1 MGTPTGPAHELR
13 QERLLADLAEARA
26 ELLAAADA
34 LDPAQQRAP
43 QLVGDRS
50 LGQVFAHLGYW
61 AGWAT
66 QAIHE
71 AEQGRLAQHDDPEMD
86 EDERNNT
93 VDRIAA
99 QTDLDTIR
107 AREAASVEALA
118 ERLRGLDPTLLDA
131 LWANGKDTLESLID
145 ESGGSHYRDHAA
157 ELRRVAEGSG

>member
-26 ELLAAADA
+26 ELLAAVDG
-34 LDPAQQRAP
+34 LSPAQQRAAT
-43 QLVGDRS
+43 LVGGCS
-50 LGQVFAHLGYW
+50 LAQAVAHLGYW

-71 AEQGRLAQHDDPEMD
+71 AEQGRLAQHDPDVD
-86 EDERNNT
+86 EDERNDI
-93 VDRIAA
+93 VARIAA
-99 QTDLDTIR
+99 QTDLDTVR

-145 ESGGSHYRDHAA
+145 ESGGSHYREHAA
-157 ELRRVAEGSG
+157 ELRRLVEGGA

>member
-13 QERLLADLAEARA
+13 QERLLADLAAARG
-26 ELLAAADA
+26 ELLAAVEV
-34 LDPAQQRAP
+34 LSPAQQGAAA
-43 QLVGDRS
+43 LVRGWS
-50 LGQVFAHLGYW
+50 LAQVLAHLGYW

-71 AEQGRLAQHDDPEMD
+71 AEQGRLAQHDPDLD
-86 EDERNNT
+86 EDERNKT
-93 VDRIAA
+93 VARIAA
-99 QTDLDTIR
+99 QTHLDTVR

-145 ESGGSHYRDHAA
+145 ESGGSHYREHAA
-157 ELRRVAEGSG
+157 ELRRVAEGGR